1 MAKTEKDYQDEIKD
15 LKRKLAKSE
24 TALKVAEATKPKGT
38 KPTVEV
44 DGKHYQVLAG
54 HRTAQRVLTREEVA
68 QDRKL
73 CAELVASGSGI
84 LQQVNI

>member
-1 MAKTEKDYQDEIKD
+1 MAKTQQDLEAENKA
-15 LKRKLAKSE
+15 LKAALKKSE

-54 HRTAQRVLTREEVA
+54 HRTAQRVLTREQVA

-84 LQQVNI
+84 LQEVKI